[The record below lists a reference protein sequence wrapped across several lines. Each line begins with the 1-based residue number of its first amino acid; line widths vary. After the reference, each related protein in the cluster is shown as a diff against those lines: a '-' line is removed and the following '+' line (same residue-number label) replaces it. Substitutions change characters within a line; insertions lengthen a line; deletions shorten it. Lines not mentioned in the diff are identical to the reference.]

1 MSPRCRRHLTM
12 PQKALLH
19 DPDLV
24 GIAPVSP
31 TRDIRGRKDLDL
43 GSELMVGH
51 KVGLIIAVEI
61 PSDGRRRRLTR
72 NGRVSSE
79 WFNRPDDERY
89 LSLDDLWA
97 NVKGRSERSRSRVVQ
112 TADIRV
118 EAARDNPER
127 LHLMLPK
134 AHEPVAPTHWAFGQL
149 ASIVGAPASY
159 LRQLPA
165 PLAGINLQYGLTN
178 HRAEQ
183 VKTFETEDG
192 RTELR
197 AVTGPDY
204 GRIHDHE
211 LVEAVQRIAGNGTGD
226 TRWKVPGVLDWST
239 GVYNPDVEISRDT
252 TTLYAS
258 DRDVFL
264 FLVDDHNPIEAGRL
278 PDGSPDLYFRGF
290 YCWNSEVGAK
300 TLGMASFYL
309 RAVCQNRNL
318 WGVEDFQEITIR
330 HSKYAAYHEYTM
342 SIDVSRDSPTW
353 QPPTAD
359 AEDIVTEA
367 LRDLARWLYRQ
378 LEAEYDHLTSD
389 EAIEEGIIVNEYTF
403 TEAGRRFG

>member
-1 MSPRCRRHLTM
+1 M
-12 PQKALLH
+12 PMGVVEVL
-19 DPDLV
+19 DPVQPMRTGGWKVD
-24 GIAPVSP
+24 VS
-31 TRDIRGRKDLDL
+31 RG
-43 GSELMVGH
+43 E
-51 KVGLIIAVEI
+51 
-61 PSDGRRRRLTR
+61 R

-97 NVKGRSERSRSRVVQ
+97 SAKGRSERSRSRVVQ

-149 ASIVGAPASY
+149 ASIIGAPASY

-204 GRIHDHE
+204 GRY
-211 LVEAVQRIAGNGTGD
+211 LNSQAV
-226 TRWKVPGVLDWST
+226 
-239 GVYNPDVEISRDT
+239 
-252 TTLYAS
+252 
-258 DRDVFL
+258 
-264 FLVDDHNPIEAGRL
+264 
-278 PDGSPDLYFRGF
+278 SPAT
-290 YCWNSEVGAK
+290 V
-300 TLGMASFYL
+300 
-309 RAVCQNRNL
+309 
-318 WGVEDFQEITIR
+318 
-330 HSKYAAYHEYTM
+330 
-342 SIDVSRDSPTW
+342 
-353 QPPTAD
+353 
-359 AEDIVTEA
+359 
-367 LRDLARWLYRQ
+367 
-378 LEAEYDHLTSD
+378 
-389 EAIEEGIIVNEYTF
+389 
-403 TEAGRRFG
+403 